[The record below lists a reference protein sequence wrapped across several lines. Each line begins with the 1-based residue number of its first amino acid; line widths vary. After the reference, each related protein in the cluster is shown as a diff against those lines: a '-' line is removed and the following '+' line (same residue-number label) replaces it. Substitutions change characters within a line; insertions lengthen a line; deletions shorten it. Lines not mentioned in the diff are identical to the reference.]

1 MKISRTSI
9 SRVVLACLEVG
20 AKQATVYLSPGLVV
34 KATFRSCAK
43 THKEIVVSF
52 GKPNHSELQFIKKC
66 KLAKEPFPVK
76 KMQLKWYKPEE
87 K

>member
-1 MKISRTSI
+1 MKVSRSAI

-20 AKQATVYLSPGLVV
+20 AKQATIYLSPKLVI

-52 GKPNHSELQFIKKC
+52 GKPNHEERQFIKKC
-66 KLAKEPFPVK
+66 KIVKEPFPVK
-76 KMQLKWYKPEE
+76 KMQLKWYK